1 MVGVL
6 AALLLSPRFEFMV
19 GGGLVNI
26 GFRLQDRLSHFDF
39 EHDESITPD
48 QIWAELERQNDLAA
62 DVRDIFPRTSRH
74 PVVAILACMDARID
88 TSELVGDTRR
98 YYYVVR
104 TAGSVLSPAEQE
116 MLELAVI
123 NGVKIILL
131 TTHTDCAAEGAAA
144 DPELRKNFPAL
155 TALMDERVRRV
166 EEFMARPTI
175 RDAIAAGELQVK
187 HARIDTSTDR
197 LVVEEVHHDAPLT
210 REASLE
216 HERDQYP
223 AFARV
228 VRELLLVP
236 AMGLKR
242 ARHEIGDGDE
252 QDERGAKRP
261 GRDGESCERGDLRQ
275 IRRIGHE
282 AEQPAPAGCDTLC
295 PHVGFLRRCGGSG

>member
-1 MVGVL
+1 MTKKTAWGVGIGLLVVGL
-6 AALLLSPRFEFMV
+6 LSALLLSPRFEFMV
-19 GGGLVNI
+19 GGGLVNL
-26 GFRLQDRLSHFDF
+26 GFRLQDRLSKFDF
-39 EHDESITPD
+39 EHDDSITPD
-48 QIWAELERQNDLAA
+48 QIWTELERQNELAA
-62 DVRDIFPRTSRH
+62 AVRGVFPRTARH

-144 DPELRKNFPAL
+144 DPELREDFPAL
-155 TALMDERVRRV
+155 IALMDERARRV

-197 LVVEEVHHDAPLT
+197 LVVEKKHHDA
-210 REASLE
+210 
-216 HERDQYP
+216 H
-223 AFARV
+223 
-228 VRELLLVP
+228 
-236 AMGLKR
+236 
-242 ARHEIGDGDE
+242 
-252 QDERGAKRP
+252 
-261 GRDGESCERGDLRQ
+261 
-275 IRRIGHE
+275 
-282 AEQPAPAGCDTLC
+282 
-295 PHVGFLRRCGGSG
+295 

>member
-1 MVGVL
+1 MTKKTAWALAIGLPVVGVL

-48 QIWAELERQNDLAA
+48 QIWAELKRQNDLAA
-62 DVRDIFPRTSRH
+62 DVRDFFPRTARH
-74 PVVAILACMDARID
+74 PVVAILACMDARLD

-144 DPELRKNFPAL
+144 DPELRKDFPAL

-197 LVVEEVHHDAPLT
+197 LVVKEVHHDA
-210 REASLE
+210 
-216 HERDQYP
+216 H
-223 AFARV
+223 
-228 VRELLLVP
+228 
-236 AMGLKR
+236 
-242 ARHEIGDGDE
+242 
-252 QDERGAKRP
+252 
-261 GRDGESCERGDLRQ
+261 
-275 IRRIGHE
+275 
-282 AEQPAPAGCDTLC
+282 
-295 PHVGFLRRCGGSG
+295 

>member
-1 MVGVL
+1 MTKKTAWALAIGLPVVGVL

-19 GGGLVNI
+19 GGGLVNL

-62 DVRDIFPRTSRH
+62 DVRDFFPRTARH
-74 PVVAILACMDARID
+74 PVVAILACMDARLD

-144 DPELRKNFPAL
+144 DPELRKDFPAL

-197 LVVEEVHHDAPLT
+197 LVVKEVHHDA
-210 REASLE
+210 
-216 HERDQYP
+216 H
-223 AFARV
+223 
-228 VRELLLVP
+228 
-236 AMGLKR
+236 
-242 ARHEIGDGDE
+242 
-252 QDERGAKRP
+252 
-261 GRDGESCERGDLRQ
+261 
-275 IRRIGHE
+275 
-282 AEQPAPAGCDTLC
+282 
-295 PHVGFLRRCGGSG
+295 